1 MTKPRTGVW
10 VWQHS
15 PLFHLNIL
23 VEMPLSTL
31 IPSWV
36 LLGQVVGV
44 ELPHLQ
50 QQQQQQQRTSTAA
63 SAAAVDISGSISISS
78 SSSGHRQQHQHQHQH
93 QRRIYGRI

>member
-50 QQQQQQQRTSTAA
+50 QQQQQQRTSTAA

-78 SSSGHRQQHQHQHQH
+78 SSSGHRQQHQHQHQ
-93 QRRIYGRI
+93 RRIYGRI